1 VALLGNHW
9 YNSILTERA
18 AIELAC
24 WMEYIAA
31 EVLEISGNATKN
43 TRDKIVAPA
52 DISVAIDNDEEL
64 FQLFRNVIIREC
76 GGSNVE
82 SSDQVLYDDVR
93 GSQSNDSGGSCLN
106 HALSEPDNG
115 TFTDPRTGAMLI
127 MNMDGVAV
135 ASRNTSR
142 RSVKRDLVAEARS
155 CKSRQDRKKAAY
167 ESLSPHQKA
176 ICESEF
182 PQEATLAS
190 YKGINQSLMARNL
203 IFQMSLARQCR
214 SFCIERSVVRSI
226 VDEAMETLGWRDVV
240 VSVDAINAIH
250 TEAENFIVRLM
261 AVCLHPRRPPRPV
274 VIAADK
280 LRQHEICVNLFTCCC
295 SGDLA
300 GVKQWLS
307 LGAYVHSRWR
317 GQTPL
322 MVACKYGHIRVAEC
336 LLDHG
341 AHPSHVCDRR
351 SLILAARG
359 RHNDILHL
367 LLSRTTDEYIENGVH
382 GLRDWRTLGIC
393 VETRNSE
400 GVAILI
406 AAGADLEWSFSDED
420 RALHLACRLG
430 FIEIAEQLVFAGCDI
445 NALDRQGSRAIDL
458 LTIQTDKDRLLVAKT
473 MADDP
478 GFK

>member
-1 VALLGNHW
+1 VALLGNRW
-9 YNSILTERA
+9 YNSIFTERA

-31 EVLEISGNATKN
+31 EVLEISGNAAKN
-43 TRDKIVAPA
+43 TQDKIVAPA

-64 FQLFRNVIIREC
+64 FELFRNVIIREC

-82 SSDQVLYDDVR
+82 SSNQVLYDVH
-93 GSQSNDSGGSCLN
+93 GPLSNDSGGSCLN
-106 HALSEPDNG
+106 HALSEPNDV

-127 MNMDGVAV
+127 MNMDGVPV
-135 ASRNTSR
+135 ASRKTSR

-155 CKSRQDRKKAAY
+155 WKSRQDRKKAAY
-167 ESLSPHQKA
+167 ERLSPHQRA

-203 IFQMSLARQCR
+203 IFQMCLARQCR
-214 SFCIERSVVRSI
+214 CFCIERSVVRSI
-226 VDEAMETLGWRDVV
+226 VDEAMETVGWRDAV
-240 VSVDAINAIH
+240 VSVDAINTIH
-250 TEAENFIVRLM
+250 TEAEHFLVQLM
-261 AVCLHPRRPPRPV
+261 AMCLHPGWPPRPV

-280 LRQHEICVNLFTCCC
+280 LRQHEICVHLVTCCC
-295 SGDLA
+295 FGDLV

-307 LGAYVHSRWR
+307 LGADVHTSWCGR
-317 GQTPL
+317 TPL
-322 MVACKYGHIRVAEC
+322 MAACKHGHMHVVEC

-341 AHPSHVCDRR
+341 AHASHACDRR

-359 RHNDILHL
+359 RHNEILRL
-367 LLSRTTDEYIENGVH
+367 LLSRPTYEYIVNGVH
-382 GLRDWRTLGIC
+382 AIRDWRTLGIC

-406 AAGADLEWSFSDED
+406 AAGADLEWSISDDD

-430 FIEIAEQLVFAGCDI
+430 FIEIAEQLVFAGCDT
-445 NALDRQGSRAIDL
+445 NALDRQGSRAVDL
-458 LTIQTDKDRLLVAKT
+458 LTNQTDKDRLLVAKT
-473 MADDP
+473 MTDDP